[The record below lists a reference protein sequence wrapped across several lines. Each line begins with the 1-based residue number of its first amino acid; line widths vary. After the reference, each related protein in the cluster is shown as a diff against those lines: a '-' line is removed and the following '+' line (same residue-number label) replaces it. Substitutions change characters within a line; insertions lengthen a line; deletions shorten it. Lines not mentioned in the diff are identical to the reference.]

1 MITIIFYIV
10 IIFFYASFLFG
21 FLPVLYATHY
31 DQARIF
37 GLLIYTYIIMY
48 GFYKNKKNSLNKK
61 IFLYSIV
68 LVVYLLVSIIF
79 HPYFYFSLTEFV
91 MLYLLAYATYIF
103 STIDFKK
110 KNIDIFLLILCLLPV
125 YNILLFFICVYMSF
139 HTGGLIG
146 WHGWAD
152 NYRFFDSMLILPI
165 FLCLYFIAK
174 KNIFS
179 KYFFILYFFY
189 ILMLF
194 FDGAR
199 SALISIIIP
208 IFLAFFIYT
217 KYRKILSIS
226 IIIYFLAFTVHTLY
240 LRFNPL
246 SIGTVF
252 RDTASGRYE
261 LWLYGIR
268 RFLEKPLFGHGGAN
282 FSLDTQEYLSS
293 PHNLIIQFMSEWGT
307 GGILLIVL
315 LFWLY
320 SYLLKNI
327 KGLSPFIV
335 LCAIAILID
344 GLFSGLFI
352 LPMSQMNFM
361 LVIGLLLNQI
371 NQHRVAGIVDP
382 SFNYQFYKYIFSV
395 VALICIGYFLIFHW
409 GDITCLNCMGM
420 EGVNTPRFWRGGK
433 SLHLQEID

>member
-1 MITIIFYIV
+1 MITIILYILIILFYSSFLLGFITP
-10 IIFFYASFLFG
+10 FYAM
-21 FLPVLYATHY
+21 HY

-37 GLLIYTYIIMY
+37 GLMIYIFIIILY
-48 GFYKNKKNSLNKK
+48 GLKNNNTHLDKNFVSYTCVVVIYL
-61 IFLYSIV
+61 SI
-68 LVVYLLVSIIF
+68 SILF
-79 HPYFYFSLTEFV
+79 HSYALFSLIEFI

-103 STIDFKK
+103 STINYQQKK
-110 KNIDIFLLILCLLPV
+110 IDIFLLILCFLPI
-125 YNILLFFICVYMSF
+125 YNILIFLICLYMSF
-139 HTGGLIG
+139 HTGVLIG

-152 NYRFFDSMLILPI
+152 NYRFYDSMIILPI
-165 FLCLYFIAK
+165 FLCLYFTAK

-199 SALISIIIP
+199 SALLSIIIP
-208 IFLAFFIYT
+208 IFLALFIYP
-217 KYRKILSIS
+217 KNRKILSIS
-226 IIIYFLAFTVHTLY
+226 IIIFFLAFILHTLY
-240 LRFNPL
+240 LRFSPL
-246 SIGTVF
+246 SISTIF
-252 RDTASGRYE
+252 RDTTSGRYD
-261 LWLYGIR
+261 LWLYGLK

-282 FSLDTQEYLSS
+282 FSLDTHVFLTS
-293 PHNLIIQFMSEWGT
+293 PHNLMIQFIAEWGI
-307 GGILLIVL
+307 GGVLLIFL
-315 LFWLY
+315 LFLLY
-320 SYLLKNI
+320 FHLLKNI
-327 KGLSPFIV
+327 RNLSPFIF
-335 LCAIAILID
+335 LCAVAILID

-395 VALICIGYFLIFHW
+395 VALFCIGYFLLFHW
-409 GDITCLNCMGM
+409 EDITCLNCMGM
-420 EGVNTPRFWRGGK
+420 EGVNTPRFWRSGK